1 MAVPCHFQV
10 INYPVDVV
18 LERAGNN
25 FFTPTYFYLI
35 EDMIMTVINTNIA
48 AVVTANAMR
57 ENARTMENTM
67 ERLATGKRINSASD
81 DAAGLAIGSRME
93 AQVRG
98 LSQATRNANDAISLL
113 QTVDGAAVEINDMLQ
128 RMRELAVQA
137 NNGTNESNDI
147 TNLNKEFAQLAT
159 EIDRIADDTKFNGTV
174 LMNTS
179 GGLTKSFTIGADEI
193 DTVSI
198 TIGDYNLADGAS
210 QAASAVAGSVDIS
223 TALSDLNA
231 ALATVAGVSVSDTV
245 ATINITLADVQAEYG
260 DGNSITAANATNV
273 QIAKALTTA
282 AVASASFSVASF
294 DGSVDNQFTLVEKTN
309 NAADHLAVTMGNS
322 AALLA
327 DTATLAGGTAGSA
340 SGVLGQTMTA
350 YGTTTLNT
358 IADADIIEHLDDA
371 IVNVASARADYGS
384 VINRLEHTIDNLNS
398 SVLNTK
404 AAKSAIMDADYASET
419 TELARTQII
428 SQASTAMLSQANQQ
442 AQSVLA
448 LLK

>member
-1 MAVPCHFQV
+1 VAVPCHFQV

-18 LERAGNN
+18 FERTGNN
-25 FFTPTYFYLI
+25 FFIPTYFYLI

-57 ENARTMENTM
+57 ENARTMESTM

-81 DAAGLAIGSRME
+81 DAAGLAIGARME
-93 AQVRG
+93 AQVKG
-98 LSQATRNANDAISLL
+98 LSQATRNANDAINLL
-113 QTVDGAAVEINDMLQ
+113 QTVDGAAVEIGDMLQ

-137 NNGTNESNDI
+137 NNGTNDTNDI

-179 GGLTKSFTIGADEI
+179 GGLSKSFTIGADEA
-193 DTVSI
+193 DVVSI

-210 QAASAVAGSVDIS
+210 LAASAEAGSVDLT
-223 TALSDLNA
+223 TALTDLQA
-231 ALATVAGVSVSDTV
+231 ALGTVSGISVSDTV

-260 DGNSITAANATNV
+260 DGNTITAANATNV

-282 AVASASFSVASF
+282 AGASAGFSVASF
-294 DGSVDNQFTLVEKTN
+294 DGSADGTFGLVEKTDF
-309 NAADHLAVTMGNS
+309 AGDHLAVTMGNS
-322 AALLA
+322 VALLA
-327 DTATLAGGTAGSA
+327 DTATLTGGTAGSA
-340 SGVLGQTMTA
+340 SGVLGKNMTA
-350 YGTTTLNT
+350 YGTTTANT

-371 IVNVASARADYGS
+371 IVNVSSARADYGS
-384 VINRLEHTIDNLNS
+384 LINRLEHSIDNLNS
-398 SVLNTK
+398 SVVNTK

-428 SQASTAMLSQANQQ
+428 AQAATAMLSQANQQ

>member
-1 MAVPCHFQV
+1 
-10 INYPVDVV
+10 
-18 LERAGNN
+18 
-25 FFTPTYFYLI
+25 
-35 EDMIMTVINTNIA
+35 
-48 AVVTANAMR
+48 
-57 ENARTMENTM
+57 
-67 ERLATGKRINSASD
+67 
-81 DAAGLAIGSRME
+81 
-93 AQVRG
+93 
-98 LSQATRNANDAISLL
+98 
-113 QTVDGAAVEINDMLQ
+113 
-128 RMRELAVQA
+128 
-137 NNGTNESNDI
+137 DI

-294 DGSVDNQFTLVEKTN
+294 DGSVDDQFTLVEKTN

-322 AALLA
+322 TAL
-327 DTATLAGGTAGSA
+327 
-340 SGVLGQTMTA
+340 
-350 YGTTTLNT
+350 
-358 IADADIIEHLDDA
+358 
-371 IVNVASARADYGS
+371 
-384 VINRLEHTIDNLNS
+384 
-398 SVLNTK
+398 
-404 AAKSAIMDADYASET
+404 
-419 TELARTQII
+419 
-428 SQASTAMLSQANQQ
+428 
-442 AQSVLA
+442 
-448 LLK
+448 